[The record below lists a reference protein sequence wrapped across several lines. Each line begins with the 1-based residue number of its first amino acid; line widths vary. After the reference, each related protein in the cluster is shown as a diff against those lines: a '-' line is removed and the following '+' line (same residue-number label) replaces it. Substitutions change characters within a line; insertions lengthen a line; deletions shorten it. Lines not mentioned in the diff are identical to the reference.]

1 LNLQK
6 VYWIYKLIGFIKEGK
21 VMSYSFSASIM
32 LAAGLGIPIL
42 ASLNATL
49 GQFIDS
55 PIFAVVILLGVA
67 FSTICLISLTTNNFP
82 LVRLFDAPK
91 HLFIAGFFVV
101 FYMLS
106 VTAIAPHF
114 GVGNAIF
121 FVLLGQLISAAII
134 DHFAL
139 FGSSGSALTL
149 TRAIGLALM
158 SLGVWLTQQS

>member
-1 LNLQK
+1 
-6 VYWIYKLIGFIKEGK
+6 
-21 VMSYSFSASIM
+21 MSYSFSASIM

-42 ASLNATL
+42 ASLNAAL
-49 GQFIDS
+49 GQFIGS
-55 PIFAVVILLGVA
+55 PVVAVIVLLGVA
-67 FSTICLISLTTNNFP
+67 FLSICLISLTTNNFP
-82 LVRLFDAPK
+82 MTKLIEAPK
-91 HLFIAGFFVV
+91 HLFVAGFFVV

-114 GVGNAIF
+114 GIGNAIF
-121 FVLLGQLISAAII
+121 FVLLGQLISAAFI

-149 TRAIGLALM
+149 TRATGLALM

>member
-1 LNLQK
+1 MT
-6 VYWIYKLIGFIKEGK
+6 KLIE
-21 VMSYSFSASIM
+21 
-32 LAAGLGIPIL
+32 
-42 ASLNATL
+42 
-49 GQFIDS
+49 
-55 PIFAVVILLGVA
+55 
-67 FSTICLISLTTNNFP
+67 
-82 LVRLFDAPK
+82 APK

-114 GVGNAIF
+114 GIGNAIF
-121 FVLLGQLISAAII
+121 FVLLGQLISAAFI

-139 FGSSGSALTL
+139 FGSTGSALTL

>member
-1 LNLQK
+1 
-6 VYWIYKLIGFIKEGK
+6 
-21 VMSYSFSASIM
+21 MSYSFSASIM

-42 ASLNATL
+42 ASLNAAL
-49 GQFIDS
+49 GQFIGS
-55 PIFAVVILLGVA
+55 PVVAVIVLLGVA
-67 FSTICLISLTTNNFP
+67 FLSICFISLTTNNFP
-82 LVRLFDAPK
+82 MTKLIEAPK

-114 GVGNAIF
+114 GIGNAIF
-121 FVLLGQLISAAII
+121 FVLLGQLISAAFI

-149 TRAIGLALM
+149 TRATGLALM
-158 SLGVWLTQQS
+158 SLGVWLTSSLKKYITIIIYLT

>member
-1 LNLQK
+1 
-6 VYWIYKLIGFIKEGK
+6 
-21 VMSYSFSASIM
+21 MSYSFSASIM

-42 ASLNATL
+42 ASLNAAL
-49 GQFIDS
+49 GQFIGS
-55 PIFAVVILLGVA
+55 PVVAVIVLLGVA
-67 FSTICLISLTTNNFP
+67 FLSICLISLTTNNFP
-82 LVRLFDAPK
+82 MTKLIEAPK
-91 HLFIAGFFVV
+91 YLFIAGFFVV

-114 GVGNAIF
+114 GIGNAIF
-121 FVLLGQLISAAII
+121 FVLLGQLISAAFI

>member
-1 LNLQK
+1 
-6 VYWIYKLIGFIKEGK
+6 
-21 VMSYSFSASIM
+21 MSYSFSASIM

-42 ASLNATL
+42 ASLNAAL
-49 GQFIDS
+49 GQFIGS
-55 PIFAVVILLGVA
+55 PVVAVIVLLGVA
-67 FSTICLISLTTNNFP
+67 FLSICLISLTTNNFP
-82 LVRLFDAPK
+82 MRKLIEAPK

-114 GVGNAIF
+114 GIGNAIF
-121 FVLLGQLISAAII
+121 FVLLGQLISAAFI

-139 FGSSGSALTL
+139 FGSTGSALTL

>member
-1 LNLQK
+1 
-6 VYWIYKLIGFIKEGK
+6 
-21 VMSYSFSASIM
+21 MSYSFSASIM

-42 ASLNATL
+42 ASLNAAL
-49 GQFIDS
+49 GQFIGS
-55 PIFAVVILLGVA
+55 PVVAVIVLLGVA
-67 FSTICLISLTTNNFP
+67 FLSICLISLTTNNFP
-82 LVRLFDAPK
+82 MTKLIEAPK

-114 GVGNAIF
+114 GIGNAIF
-121 FVLLGQLISAAII
+121 FVLLGQLSSAAFI

-139 FGSSGSALTL
+139 FGSTGSALTL

>member
-1 LNLQK
+1 
-6 VYWIYKLIGFIKEGK
+6 
-21 VMSYSFSASIM
+21 MSYSFSASIM

-42 ASLNATL
+42 ASLNAAL
-49 GQFIDS
+49 GQFIGS
-55 PIFAVVILLGVA
+55 PVVAVIVLLGVA
-67 FSTICLISLTTNNFP
+67 FLSICLISLTTNNFP
-82 LVRLFDAPK
+82 MTKLIEAPK

-114 GVGNAIF
+114 GIGNAIF
-121 FVLLGQLISAAII
+121 FVLLGQLISAAFI

-139 FGSSGSALTL
+139 FGSSGSALSL

>member
-1 LNLQK
+1 MNLQK
-6 VYWIYKLIGFIKEGK
+6 IYWFYKLIGFIREEK
-21 VMSYSFSASIM
+21 VMSYSFSALIM

-49 GQFIDS
+49 GQFIGS
-55 PIFAVVILLGVA
+55 PIFAVVVLLGVA

-82 LVRLFDAPK
+82 IVKLFDAPK

-121 FVLLGQLISAAII
+121 FVLLGQLISAAVI

-139 FGSSGSALTL
+139 FGSTGSSLTL
-149 TRAIGLALM
+149 TRSIGLALM

>member
-1 LNLQK
+1 
-6 VYWIYKLIGFIKEGK
+6 
-21 VMSYSFSASIM
+21 MSYSFSASIM

-42 ASLNATL
+42 ASLNAAL
-49 GQFIDS
+49 GQFIGS
-55 PIFAVVILLGVA
+55 PVVAVTVLLGVA
-67 FSTICLISLTTNNFP
+67 FLSICLISLTTNNFP
-82 LVRLFDAPK
+82 MIKLIEAPK
-91 HLFIAGFFVV
+91 HLFVAGFFVV

-114 GVGNAIF
+114 GIGNAIF
-121 FVLLGQLISAAII
+121 FVLLGQLISAAFI

-149 TRAIGLALM
+149 TRATGLALM

>member
-1 LNLQK
+1 
-6 VYWIYKLIGFIKEGK
+6 
-21 VMSYSFSASIM
+21 MPYSFSASIM

-42 ASLNATL
+42 ASLNAAL
-49 GQFIDS
+49 GQFIGS
-55 PIFAVVILLGVA
+55 PVVAVIVLLGVA
-67 FSTICLISLTTNNFP
+67 FLSICLISLTTNNFP
-82 LVRLFDAPK
+82 MTKLIEAPK

-114 GVGNAIF
+114 GIGNAIF
-121 FVLLGQLISAAII
+121 FVLLGQLISAAFI

-139 FGSSGSALTL
+139 FGSTGSALTL

>member
-1 LNLQK
+1 
-6 VYWIYKLIGFIKEGK
+6 
-21 VMSYSFSASIM
+21 MSYSFSASIM

-42 ASLNATL
+42 ASLNAAL
-49 GQFIDS
+49 GQFIGS
-55 PIFAVVILLGVA
+55 PVVAVIVLLGVA
-67 FSTICLISLTTNNFP
+67 FLSICLISLTTNNFP
-82 LVRLFDAPK
+82 MTKLIEAPK

-114 GVGNAIF
+114 GIGNAIF
-121 FVLLGQLISAAII
+121 FVLLGQLISAAFI

-149 TRAIGLALM
+149 TRAIGLAVM

>member
-1 LNLQK
+1 
-6 VYWIYKLIGFIKEGK
+6 
-21 VMSYSFSASIM
+21 MSYSFSASIM

-42 ASLNATL
+42 ASLNAAL
-49 GQFIDS
+49 GQFIGS
-55 PIFAVVILLGVA
+55 PVVAVIVLLGVA
-67 FSTICLISLTTNNFP
+67 FLSICLISLITNNFP
-82 LVRLFDAPK
+82 MTKLIEAPK

-114 GVGNAIF
+114 GIGNAIF
-121 FVLLGQLISAAII
+121 FVLLGQLISAAFI

-149 TRAIGLALM
+149 TRATGLALM

>member
-1 LNLQK
+1 
-6 VYWIYKLIGFIKEGK
+6 
-21 VMSYSFSASIM
+21 MSYSFSASIM

-42 ASLNATL
+42 ASLNAAL
-49 GQFIDS
+49 GQFIGS
-55 PIFAVVILLGVA
+55 PVVAVIVLLGVA
-67 FSTICLISLTTNNFP
+67 FLSICLISLTTNNFP
-82 LVRLFDAPK
+82 MTKLIEAPK

-114 GVGNAIF
+114 GIGNAIF
-121 FVLLGQLISAAII
+121 FVLLGQLISAAFI

-149 TRAIGLALM
+149 TRATGLAL
-158 SLGVWLTQQS
+158 SLIHI

>member
-1 LNLQK
+1 
-6 VYWIYKLIGFIKEGK
+6 
-21 VMSYSFSASIM
+21 MSYSFSASIM

-42 ASLNATL
+42 ASLNAAL
-49 GQFIDS
+49 GQFIGS
-55 PIFAVVILLGVA
+55 PVVAVIVLLGVA
-67 FSTICLISLTTNNFP
+67 FLSICLISLTTNNFP
-82 LVRLFDAPK
+82 MTKLIEAPK

-114 GVGNAIF
+114 GIGNAIF
-121 FVLLGQLISAAII
+121 FVLLGQLISAAFI

-149 TRAIGLALM
+149 L
-158 SLGVWLTQQS
+158 SLIHI

>member
-1 LNLQK
+1 
-6 VYWIYKLIGFIKEGK
+6 
-21 VMSYSFSASIM
+21 MSYSFSASIM

-42 ASLNATL
+42 ASLNAAL
-49 GQFIDS
+49 GQFIGS
-55 PIFAVVILLGVA
+55 PVVAVIVLLGVA
-67 FSTICLISLTTNNFP
+67 FLSICLISLTTNNFP
-82 LVRLFDAPK
+82 MPKLIEAPN
-91 HLFIAGFFVV
+91 HLFVAGFFVV

-114 GVGNAIF
+114 GIGNAIF
-121 FVLLGQLISAAII
+121 FVLLGQLISAAFI

>member
-1 LNLQK
+1 
-6 VYWIYKLIGFIKEGK
+6 
-21 VMSYSFSASIM
+21 MSYSFSASIM

-42 ASLNATL
+42 ASLNAAL
-49 GQFIDS
+49 GQFIGS
-55 PIFAVVILLGVA
+55 PVVAVIVLLGVA
-67 FSTICLISLTTNNFP
+67 FLSICLISLTTNNFP
-82 LVRLFDAPK
+82 ITKLIEAPK

-114 GVGNAIF
+114 GIGNAIF
-121 FVLLGQLISAAII
+121 FVLLGQLISAAFI
-134 DHFAL
+134 DHLAL

-149 TRAIGLALM
+149 TRATGLALM

>member
-1 LNLQK
+1 
-6 VYWIYKLIGFIKEGK
+6 
-21 VMSYSFSASIM
+21 MSYSFSASIM

-42 ASLNATL
+42 ASLNAAL
-49 GQFIDS
+49 GQFIGS
-55 PIFAVVILLGVA
+55 PVVAVIVLLGVA
-67 FSTICLISLTTNNFP
+67 YLSICLISHTTNNFP
-82 LVRLFDAPK
+82 MTKLIEAPK

-114 GVGNAIF
+114 GIGNAIF
-121 FVLLGQLISAAII
+121 FVLLGQLISAAFI

-149 TRAIGLALM
+149 TRATGLALM

>member
-1 LNLQK
+1 
-6 VYWIYKLIGFIKEGK
+6 
-21 VMSYSFSASIM
+21 MSYSFSASIM

-42 ASLNATL
+42 ASLNAEL
-49 GQFIDS
+49 GQFIGS
-55 PIFAVVILLGVA
+55 PVVAVIVLLGVA
-67 FSTICLISLTTNNFP
+67 FLSICLISLTTNNFP
-82 LVRLFDAPK
+82 MTKLIEAPK

-114 GVGNAIF
+114 GIGNAIF
-121 FVLLGQLISAAII
+121 FVLLGQLISAAFI

-149 TRAIGLALM
+149 TRATGLALM

>member
-1 LNLQK
+1 
-6 VYWIYKLIGFIKEGK
+6 
-21 VMSYSFSASIM
+21 MSYSFSASIM

-42 ASLNATL
+42 ASLNAAL
-49 GQFIDS
+49 GQFIGS
-55 PIFAVVILLGVA
+55 PVVAVIVLLGVA
-67 FSTICLISLTTNNFP
+67 FLSICLISLTTNNFP
-82 LVRLFDAPK
+82 MIKLIEAPK
-91 HLFIAGFFVV
+91 HLFVAGFFVV

-114 GVGNAIF
+114 GIGNAIF
-121 FVLLGQLISAAII
+121 FVLLGQLISAAFI

-149 TRAIGLALM
+149 TRATGLALM

>member
-1 LNLQK
+1 
-6 VYWIYKLIGFIKEGK
+6 
-21 VMSYSFSASIM
+21 MSYSFSASIM

-42 ASLNATL
+42 ASLNAAL
-49 GQFIDS
+49 GQFIGS
-55 PIFAVVILLGVA
+55 PVVAVIVLLGVA
-67 FSTICLISLTTNNFP
+67 FLSICLISLTTNNFP
-82 LVRLFDAPK
+82 ITKLIEAPK

-114 GVGNAIF
+114 GIGNAIF
-121 FVLLGQLISAAII
+121 FVILGQLISAAFI

-149 TRAIGLALM
+149 TRATGLALM

>member
-1 LNLQK
+1 
-6 VYWIYKLIGFIKEGK
+6 
-21 VMSYSFSASIM
+21 MSYSFSASIM

-49 GQFIDS
+49 GQFIGS
-55 PIFAVVILLGVA
+55 PVVAVIVLLGVA
-67 FSTICLISLTTNNFP
+67 FLSICLISLTTNNFP
-82 LVRLFDAPK
+82 MTKLIEAPK

-114 GVGNAIF
+114 GIGNAIF
-121 FVLLGQLISAAII
+121 FVLLGQLISAAFI

-149 TRAIGLALM
+149 TRATGLALM
-158 SLGVWLTQQS
+158 SLGDWLTQQS

>member
-1 LNLQK
+1 
-6 VYWIYKLIGFIKEGK
+6 
-21 VMSYSFSASIM
+21 MSYSFSASIM

-42 ASLNATL
+42 ASLNAAL
-49 GQFIDS
+49 GQFIGS
-55 PIFAVVILLGVA
+55 PVVAVIVLLGVA
-67 FSTICLISLTTNNFP
+67 FLSICLIYLTTHNFP
-82 LVRLFDAPK
+82 MTKLIEAPK
-91 HLFIAGFFVV
+91 HLFVAGFFVV

-114 GVGNAIF
+114 GIGNAIF
-121 FVLLGQLISAAII
+121 FVLLGQLISAAFI

-149 TRAIGLALM
+149 TRATGLALM